1 MARVFVS
8 VGSNIDREHNI
19 RSALDAMEA
28 AFGELELS
36 TVYETVA
43 VGFEGDNFFNL
54 VVAFDTGLALEQVT
68 TALREIEQ
76 AHRRERGSKRFA
88 PRTLDLDLLLFD
100 DVVADEPEL
109 PRGEIVKYAFVL
121 KPLAE
126 LAPTLRHPTL
136 GTPYAELW
144 QRFDPGEQRLWPV
157 DFRRSP

>member
-8 VGSNIDREHNI
+8 VGSNIDRERNI
-19 RSALDAMEA
+19 RSSLDAMEA
-28 AFGELELS
+28 AFGELAIS

-43 VGFEGDNFFNL
+43 VGFEGDNFFNV
-54 VVAFDTGLALEQVT
+54 VVAFDTDLPLERV
-68 TALREIEQ
+68 AAGLREIEL

-100 DVVADEPEL
+100 AVVTDEPEL

-144 QRFDPGEQRLWPV
+144 KAFDAGEQRLWPV
-157 DFRRSP
+157 EFTR